1 MTNKPFL
8 MGKYNLDRLSIE
20 EKEQLKEYVN
30 SIKEIKKAIKEMLL
44 KGDNNEVDEDTG
56 GNQSTGKILN
66 I

>member
-1 MTNKPFL
+1 